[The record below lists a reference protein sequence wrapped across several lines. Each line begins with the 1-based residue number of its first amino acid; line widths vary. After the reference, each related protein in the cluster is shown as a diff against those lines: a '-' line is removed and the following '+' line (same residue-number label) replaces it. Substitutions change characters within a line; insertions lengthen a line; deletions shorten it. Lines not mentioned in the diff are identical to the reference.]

1 MITKKSEIKEIKT
14 INAEAIRNLA
24 LGYDGENF
32 ILAFNKDD
40 EDMFEMA
47 YIIEADRLKEIVM
60 MLFEAGIHYEKETGK
75 DIGFTAGE
83 DNE

>member
-14 INAEAIRNLA
+14 INAEAIHNLA
-24 LGYDGENF
+24 LGYDDENF

-40 EDMFEMA
+40 EDMFEMT
-47 YIIEADRLKEIVM
+47 YIIQADRLKEIVM
-60 MLFEAGIHYEKETGK
+60 MLFEAGIHYEEETGK
-75 DIGFTAGE
+75 DIGFMVGE